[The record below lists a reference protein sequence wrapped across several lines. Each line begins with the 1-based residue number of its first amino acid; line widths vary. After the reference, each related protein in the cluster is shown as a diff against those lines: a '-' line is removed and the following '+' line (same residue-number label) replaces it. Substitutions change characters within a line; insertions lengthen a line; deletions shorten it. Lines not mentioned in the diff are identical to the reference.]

1 MPILQ
6 QEFRGQDPNNLGYRL
21 LIACIMLNQTS
32 NKNVR
37 QVLYSFLDKWSTP
50 QSVVNADPD
59 EIRNH
64 IRPLGF
70 YNRRT
75 TTIIRFSH
83 EYITKRFVNANELY
97 GIGKY
102 ANDSYEIFIKGN
114 LNVEPTDKIL
124 IKYLNGDF
132 IDQ

>member
-1 MPILQ
+1 MIIQ
-6 QEFRGQDPNNLGYRL
+6 QEFQHDPWKM
-21 LIACIMLNQTS
+21 LIGCIMLNQTS

-37 QVLYSFLDKWSTP
+37 QVIYEFFRRWPTP
-50 QSVVNADPD
+50 QSVVNANSD
-59 EIRNH
+59 EIREV

-70 YNRRT
+70 YNIRT
-75 TTIIRFSH
+75 SRIQRFSL
-83 EYITKRFVNANELY
+83 EYIEKPFIDAYELH

-114 LNVEPTDKIL
+114 LNVEPTDRIL
-124 IKYLNGDF
+124 IMYLNGDF

>member
-1 MPILQ
+1 MAIIQ
-6 QEFRGQDPNNLGYRL
+6 QEFQHNEWQM
-21 LIACIMLNQTS
+21 LIGCIMLNQTG

-37 QVLYSFLDKWSTP
+37 QVIYSFFDRWPTP

-59 EIRNH
+59 EIREH
-64 IRPLGF
+64 IRSLGF

-75 TTIIRFSH
+75 TTIMRFSH
-83 EYITKRFVNANELY
+83 EYIVKRFNNACELY

-124 IKYLNGDF
+124 IRYLNGEF

>member
-1 MPILQ
+1 MPLIQ
-6 QEFRGQDPNNLGYRL
+6 QEFQHDPWKL
-21 LIACIMLNQTS
+21 LVGCILLNQTG

-37 QVLYSFLDKWSTP
+37 KVIYSFFQQWTNP
-50 QSVVNADPD
+50 QSVISANPD
-59 EIRNH
+59 DIRNH
-64 IRPLGF
+64 IRSLGF

-75 TTIIRFSH
+75 NTLIQFSR
-83 EYITKRFVNANELY
+83 EYIEKRFINASELY

-114 LNVEPTDKIL
+114 LNVNPTDKIL
-124 IKYLNGDF
+124 IRFLAGEF